1 MRGAYLGRWRQ
12 GPRESL
18 GSWKNLPAPPRP
30 FVLVSRRPPPSLG
43 HVYWRCLFSVS
54 PFSQLQ
60 DTSRTKSVV
69 TDHQW
74 RWLRSG
80 IMVALATS
88 FAELS
93 TANTPCMAGSTAQIK
108 WGCYATV
115 CWSFGRFFCFFF
127 FLDISQNSPIF
138 TNSKWRFLISAHN
151 KYSYC
156 LQKRAIALGN
166 INSGL

>member
-1 MRGAYLGRWRQ
+1 MRGAYSGRWRQ

-74 RWLRSG
+74 RWLQSG
-80 IMVALATS
+80 ITVALATS

-93 TANTPCMAGSTAQIK
+93 TANTPCMAGSTPQIK

-115 CWSFGRFFCFFF
+115 CWSFGRFFFFFF

-156 LQKRAIALGN
+156 LQKRAVAFGN